1 MDTSEIRVRFAPS
14 PTGFVHVG
22 SLRTALYN
30 YLFTRHNN
38 GKFILRIEDTDQDR
52 FVEGAVDNLL
62 NVLKWAGLDYDEG
75 PEKESGSKSYYQSK
89 RLGLYQKHIQT
100 LLDKGDA
107 YPCFCSSERLEKMRT
122 DQMVRGEDA
131 RYDGHCRSINTEEAK
146 KRMKDETHVIRM
158 KIPAGETVIID
169 DIVRGK
175 VSFQTDVLDDQV
187 LIKSDGFPTYHFAN
201 VVDDHLMGISH
212 VIRGEEWLPS
222 TPKHIL
228 LYKMFNWDIPAF
240 AHLPLLLNAD
250 RSKLSKRQGDVAV
263 EDYRDKG
270 ILPQALVNFVALL
283 GWNKG
288 DDQEIFSLFEL
299 CEYFTLE
306 RVSKAGA
313 VFDLNKLNWMNGQY
327 IRQMSENEYLEV
339 GKSWL
344 KKLQLD
350 SSDQDKNK
358 LILLSVR
365 NHLNRFD
372 ELTNAT
378 SIFFKDELNYSNEA
392 LEWIKK
398 DESISIFEKMLDH
411 MNKYNELT
419 LDNFKELMKN
429 VQNETGI
436 KGKDLWMPVR
446 AAITGQIAGP
456 ELPAVITVVGKERV
470 EAFLNQTIDIGKMK

>member
-1 MDTSEIRVRFAPS
+1 MNKSEVRVRFAPS

-30 YLFTRHNN
+30 YLFARHNN
-38 GKFILRIEDTDQDR
+38 GKFVLRIEDTDRER

-75 PEKESGSKSYYQSK
+75 LDKESGDESYYQSE
-89 RLGLYQKHIQT
+89 RLEIYQTHIKT
-100 LLDKGDA
+100 LLDKDDA
-107 YPCFCSSERLEKMRT
+107 YPCFCSSERLEQMRS
-122 DQMVRGEDA
+122 DQIARGEDA
-131 RYDGHCRSINTEEAK
+131 RYDGHCRSVNVEDAK
-146 KRMKDETHVIRM
+146 KRMQNEPYIIRM
-158 KIPAGETVIID
+158 KIPDGETVIVE
-169 DIVRGK
+169 DIIRGI
-175 VSFQTDVLDDQV
+175 VSFQTDILDDQV

-222 TPKHIL
+222 TPKHVL
-228 LYKMFNWDIPAF
+228 LYNMFGWDVPNF
-240 AHLPLLLNAD
+240 AHLPLLLNED

-288 DDQEIFSLFEL
+288 DDQEIFSLSEL
-299 CEYFTLE
+299 CEFFTLE
-306 RVSKAGA
+306 RVTKAGA

-327 IRQMSENEYLEV
+327 IRQIEESEYIKM
-339 GKSWL
+339 GMSWL
-344 KKLQLD
+344 NKLGLD
-350 SSDQDKNK
+350 SGDQEKNK

-372 ELTNAT
+372 EIVEAT
-378 SIFFKDELNYSNEA
+378 SVFFKADLNYSEEA
-392 LEWIKK
+392 LKWIRKE
-398 DESISIFEKMLDH
+398 ESISIFEKMQERIK
-411 MNKYNELT
+411 NYNVLT
-419 LDNFKELMKN
+419 LDNFKELMKD

-456 ELPAVITVVGKERV
+456 ELPAVITVVGRERV
-470 EAFLNQTIDIGKMK
+470 GAFLNQTIKIGKAK